1 MLYFFSFYSPFSMEK
16 KEGVVEFHF
25 RERKLLLV
33 KILVT
38 KKNQFLYQIVL
49 YDEWS

>member
-1 MLYFFSFYSPFSMEK
+1 MEK